1 MKKFLTIACLSLAM
15 IACSSDDNKVPIQDE
30 EIDKEPDLHCGC
42 GENQD
47 FSNRDLTGILLKRIS
62 QPSAGGEGGE
72 VTLPEGTYII
82 DVDSELEGLEFTLFV
97 CNDSIVNQNKVFS
110 LMEEGEKIKIK
121 FKGDIKGLCDEEA
134 IIGPANYG
142 YAHIKLDEIAALQ

>member
-1 MKKFLTIACLSLAM
+1 MKKFLIIAYLSLGM
-15 IACSSDDNKVPIQDE
+15 MACSSDDNKVPIQDG
-30 EIDKEPDLHCGC
+30 EIPKEPDLHCGC

-47 FSNRDLTGILLKRIS
+47 FSNQDFIGVLLKRIS
-62 QPSAGGEGGE
+62 QPSTGGDGGE
-72 VTLPEGTYII
+72 VTFPEGTYII

-121 FKGDIKGLCDEEA
+121 FKGDIKELCDEEA
-134 IIGPANYG
+134 IIGQANYG
-142 YAHIKLDEIAALQ
+142 YAHIKLDEIAAL